1 MDANAK
7 NRRGDPR
14 CCDGRRRGFNTRVLK
29 IGEKAARLRDL
40 GTSDK
45 AIAPAL
51 DVSDRT
57 VSKAIRSTYHSP

>member
-1 MDANAK
+1 M
-7 NRRGDPR
+7 
-14 CCDGRRRGFNTRVLK
+14 CRRRGFNTRVLK

-57 VSKAIRSTYHSP
+57 VSKAIRSTYHST